1 MGMTASELIPV
12 IALFICQAALLA
24 ALPILVFA
32 GATRLVN
39 SVQDARLP
47 WTPYIELAAMA
58 IGIAAGAI
66 ILRASIDPA
75 TITPG
80 EVFRVGGPWD
90 LDFLRFLTERANP
103 FAYDIWAVLPVP
115 FSSNLP
121 SGAGLLVFFLSG
133 IVIYA
138 PILRFRSRRAIANG
152 IRNAVIMI
160 LGAYVT
166 IYGFA
171 YFFWLLNKLNF
182 WIFLFLLLLIHM
194 RSRSQAVVLKLN

>member
-1 MGMTASELIPV
+1 
-12 IALFICQAALLA
+12 
-24 ALPILVFA
+24 
-32 GATRLVN
+32 VN

-47 WTPYIELAAMA
+47 WTPYIELMALA
-58 IGIAAGAI
+58 IGVAAGAV
-66 ILRASIDPA
+66 ILWASIDPA
-75 TITPG
+75 TIAPG

-90 LDFLRFLTERANP
+90 LDFLRFLVERANP
-103 FAYDIWAVLPVP
+103 FAYDIWAVLPLP

-121 SGAGLLVFFLSG
+121 TGAGLLVFFLSG
-133 IVIYA
+133 VAIYA

-166 IYGFA
+166 IYAFA

-182 WIFLFLLLLIHM
+182 WIFLLLLLLVQM
-194 RSRSQAVVLKLN
+194 RSHSQRIVLKLN